1 MKSTKIV
8 CTIGPKSHDE
18 NVITEMVEAG
28 MDIVRMN
35 LSHGSYDF
43 HSKTIERTRKISRM
57 VGKYIGILL
66 DLQGPKIRTGKM
78 KKEQV
83 VLNRGEV
90 ITLTTEDILGDWK
103 ILSVNYKRLPN
114 EARIGEKILL
124 DDGNIELE
132 VVGVEKK
139 SITCKVIDGGIIR
152 SYRGINLPDTKIMAP
167 PLTKKDLQDL
177 DFGLGE
183 GVDYV
188 ALSFVQKPEDV
199 LDLRAKITKK
209 TGYIP
214 IIAKIEKPDAVKNI
228 DDLIRV
234 SDGIMVARGDLGAET
249 SPQDIPILQ
258 KMIIKKCNL
267 QGKPV
272 ITATQMLESMINHPR
287 PTRAEATDVANA
299 IFDGTDA
306 VMLSGETAVGE
317 YPVRAVR
324 VMADIAKRAE
334 AEMNKDECNKLDYAH
349 SMQQGEVPDS
359 LSYYACKITDVVRP
373 KFIVAFTLSGK
384 TASLI
389 SKYRPSVPIIAMS
402 PDEEVLRR
410 LSLFWGVYGVRID
423 MVTSTEELID
433 RSERI
438 MIDRKLCKE
447 GDTVL
452 MVGGVPVLS
461 GIAANMIK
469 VHRIKIGDINI

>member
-18 NVITEMVEAG
+18 KLLTEMVEAG

-43 HSKTIERTRKISRM
+43 HSKTVERTRKISRKI
-57 VGKYIGILL
+57 GKYIGILL
-66 DLQGPKIRTGKM
+66 DLQGPKIRTGEM

-83 VLNRGEV
+83 HLNSGEV

-103 ILSVNYKRLPN
+103 ILSVNYKRLPD

-124 DDGNIELE
+124 DDGNIKLE

-139 SITCKVIDGGIIR
+139 SITCKVIDGGLIR

-177 DFGLGE
+177 EFGLGE

-199 LDLRAKITKK
+199 LDLRKRITKK
-209 TGYIP
+209 AKYLP
-214 IIAKIEKPDAVKNI
+214 IISKIEKPEAVKNI

-249 SPQDIPILQ
+249 SPQDVPILQ

-272 ITATQMLESMINHPR
+272 ITATQMLESMISHPR

-306 VMLSGETAVGE
+306 VMLSEETALGE

-334 AEMNKDECNKLDYAH
+334 AEMDKSDCAR
-349 SMQQGEVPDS
+349 SMQQGEVPAC
-359 LSYYACKITDVVRP
+359 LCYHACKITDVVRP
-373 KFIVAFTLSGK
+373 KFIVGFTLSGK

-402 PDEEVLRR
+402 PDEDVLRR

-433 RSERI
+433 LSERI
-438 MIDRKLCKE
+438 MIDKKLCKE

-461 GIAANMIK
+461 GITANMMK
-469 VHRIKIGDINI
+469 VHRIKIGDRNI